1 MLRITIILTL
11 LALTQTSVASAT
23 AACAGADPSITAVT
37 VQSVTPQGG
46 PNGLNRYNLVG
57 TVVNTGSEAQASNVL
72 QFVDIYAYGNKLD
85 ERGIPPLRP
94 GQSYTF
100 SYPWL
105 RSSDAGNGTTT
116 LNFRM
121 DMRQGQDC
129 SPTNGSYSL
138 RF

>member
-11 LALTQTSVASAT
+11 LALVQPSVASAT
-23 AACAGADPSITAVT
+23 ASCGGANPSITGVA
-37 VQSVTPQGG
+37 VQSVSPQGG

-57 TVVNTGSEAQASNVL
+57 TVVNMGSEAQASNVL

-100 SYPWL
+100 TYPWL
-105 RSSDAGNGTTT
+105 RSTGAGNGTTT
-116 LNFRM
+116 LNFQI

-129 SPTNGSYSL
+129 NPSNGSYSV